1 VKSSIS
7 IWSFPAGLPLAAK
20 LEQAREAGF
29 EGLEIDL
36 SDDGPVTMRSSPA
49 ELQAVRALAEKHG
62 LALSG
67 LATGLYWGA
76 NAASADPAVRGRAS
90 QILDRQIEVAAALGI
105 DAVLVVPGAVGVDF
119 IPGCEVVA
127 YDLAWDRARAFLG
140 AAVGKA
146 EKLGVTLG
154 IENVWNKFLLS
165 PREMREFI
173 DSFSSP
179 RVGAYLDV
187 GNVLVTG
194 YPEHW
199 ITLLGRR
206 IARVHFKDFRRSVGT
221 VDGFVELLSGDIDW
235 PAVARALRAVPYDGW
250 CTAEMIPPI
259 PFYKHAPEVLIPNT
273 ARAMR
278 AIFAL

>member
-1 VKSSIS
+1 MRPSVS
-7 IWSFPAGLPLAAK
+7 IWSFPAALPLAAK
-20 LEQAREAGF
+20 FAIAREAGF
-29 EGLEIDL
+29 EGFEIDL
-36 SDDGPVTMRSSPA
+36 SEAGPVTLKSSPSD
-49 ELQAVRALAEKHG
+49 LGLVRTLADKHG

-76 NAASADPAVRGRAS
+76 NAASADPAVRSRAKE
-90 QILDRQIEVAAALGI
+90 ILDRQIEVAAALGI

-119 IPGCEVVA
+119 IPGGEVVP
-127 YDLAWDRARAFLG
+127 YDSAWDRARTF
-140 AAVGKA
+140 VGSALPKA

-179 RVGAYLDV
+179 RVGAYFDV
-187 GNVLVTG
+187 GNALAAG

-199 ITLLGRR
+199 ISILGQRVT
-206 IARVHFKDFRRSVGT
+206 RVHLKDFRRNVAT
-221 VDGFVELLSGDIDW
+221 VDGFVDLLSGDVDW
-235 PAVARALRAVPYDGW
+235 PSVVKALRSISYKGW
-250 CTAEMIPPI
+250 CTAEMIPPV
-259 PFYKHAPEVLIPNT
+259 PFYKHAPEVLIHNT